1 MAARGEVATAG
12 REVALAA
19 VAMGGV
25 RLPWPR
31 GIRLPQ
37 PGVRLPWPRGIK
49 YLKLGAKRSA

>member
-1 MAARGEVATAG
+1 MAGRGGFAMAARVEVATAG

-49 YLKLGAKRSA
+49 